1 MKRYSPK
8 DIESKWQ
15 KYWDENG
22 TYVANLTSEKPK
34 FFGFAMFNYPSGSSI
49 HLGHAKNFTLPDVLV
64 RYKRQKGY
72 EAYSPVGFDSF
83 GLPAENYAIKTGQS
97 PRKTTDDA
105 IASYHTQY
113 RAMGWGMDWSKEI
126 DTSKPDYY
134 KWTQWCFLQL
144 FHDKL
149 AYQKDSAQWWCTKCK
164 TVLADEQVMA
174 GKCWRHDG
182 EDDPLVT
189 KKNLRQWFFKITD
202 FADEILEAT
211 DALNWTSWVKVAQK
225 NWIGRSE
232 GTIVDFQLDGL
243 GSEKSKL
250 EVFTTACHTLF
261 GVSFIVLAPEHPI
274 VSMYAQYADNP
285 QEIDEYVQHAQ
296 RKSDLDREASKIKT
310 GVPISGLYAVNPING
325 EKVPVWV
332 ADYVLMGYGTGAVM
346 GVPAHD
352 ERDFEFATKYELP
365 IPQVVMT
372 SGDDP
377 HNPPQEGFKE
387 VGRPTVVVHLR
398 DKSTGKYALL
408 NWHGTLSGITT
419 AIMGGIEPGQTP
431 EEAALAE
438 IYEEAALKNVKITS
452 QARWITGSKY
462 CASHKGENR
471 KAAAYAFL
479 AEVDDL
485 SKQGEI
491 ADHEQATHTL
501 VWVDKEKVT
510 NALTPVHQ
518 KQIWDLLWNDKALIG
533 DGELINSGKYD
544 GLSVTEAKERIAEDL
559 IKQQKAVK
567 KVNYK
572 MRDWLISRQR
582 YWGAPIPIIHCE
594 ACGAVPVPESQL
606 PVELPVVEDYH
617 PSGDGRS
624 PLAKV
629 SEWVNV
635 PCPNCGKP
643 AQRETDTMD
652 GYVCSSWYP
661 LRYIDPRND
670 KEAWEVGLANKWM
683 PVDFYNGGDHATAHL
698 LYARF
703 FTRFFYKKGLINNPE
718 PFDRM
723 YFHAKILAPDG
734 TFFSKSKGNGIDPLE
749 VINSGY
755 GADALRTYISFIA
768 PPDVESP
775 WSNDGLPSCY
785 RFLNRIWN
793 LVQEFNEGKEQRTKS
808 EETSSGNPELSTQNL
823 ELLRSVHK
831 AIQKVDEDI
840 EAIKYNTAIAA
851 MMSCVNELYK
861 IKEADKYASQ
871 EWQFALE
878 SLVQLVAPFAPHI
891 SEELWRDLGHKDSV
905 HSDHWPKLDTQYLVS
920 DTITLAVQVNGK
932 VRAEISVDTDTSED
946 EIKNRALAEGNVQTH
961 LAGKEPKKIIYVKNK
976 LVSIVV

>member
-15 KYWDENG
+15 KHWDDEG
-22 TYVANLTSEKPK
+22 TYVADLTSSKPK
-34 FFGFAMFNYPSGSSI
+34 YFGFAMFNYPSGSSI

-64 RYKRQKGY
+64 RYKRQRGFESY
-72 EAYSPVGFDSF
+72 LPVGFDSF

-97 PRKTTDDA
+97 PRTTTDEA

-113 RAMGWGMDWSKEI
+113 RAMGWSMDWSKEI
-126 DTSKPDYY
+126 DTSLPEYY

-144 FHDKL
+144 LKDGL

-164 TVLADEQVMA
+164 TVLADEQVIG
-174 GKCWRHDG
+174 GKCWRH
-182 EDDPLVT
+182 EAKDDPLVT
-189 KKNLRQWFFKITD
+189 KKDLRQWFFKITD
-202 FADEILEAT
+202 YADEILEAT
-211 DALNWTSWVKVAQK
+211 DELKWTPWVKVAQK

-232 GTIVDFQLDGL
+232 GAIVDFSLDGL
-243 GSEKSKL
+243 GSEEAKL
-250 EVFTTACHTLF
+250 EVFTTACHTMY
-261 GVSFIVLAPEHPI
+261 GVSFIVLAPEHPL
-274 VSMYAQYADNP
+274 VGMYAQHADNA
-285 QEIDEYVQHAQ
+285 QEIDEYIQHAQ
-296 RKSDLDREASKIKT
+296 RKSDLDREASKVKT
-310 GVPISGLYAVNPING
+310 GVPVSGLYAINPVNG
-325 EKVPVWV
+325 ERVPVWV

-352 ERDFEFATKYELP
+352 ERDYEFATKYELP

-372 SGDDP
+372 IADDAN
-377 HNPPQEGFKE
+377 NPPQPGLAE
-387 VGRPTVVVHLR
+387 VERPTVIVHLR
-398 DKSTGKYALL
+398 DKETGKFALL
-408 NWHGTLSGITT
+408 NWHGSLAGITT
-419 AIMGGIEPGQTP
+419 AIMGGIEEGQSP
-431 EEAALAE
+431 EEAVLAEIREEAALEGVRIIKKA
-438 IYEEAALKNVKITS
+438 
-452 QARWITGSKY
+452 QWITGARY
-462 CASHKGENR
+462 CASHKNENR
-471 KAAAYAFL
+471 KAICYAFL
-479 AEVDDL
+479 AEID
-485 SKQGEI
+485 SISAQGQI
-491 ADHEQATHTL
+491 AENEQKTHTL
-501 VWVDKEKVT
+501 VWVEKDTVQSL
-510 NALTPVHQ
+510 LTPAHQ
-518 KQIWDLLWNDKALIG
+518 KQVWDTLWNDTALPG
-533 DGELINSGKYD
+533 DGELIDSGPYS
-544 GLSVTEAKERIAEDL
+544 GLSITDAKKQIIQDL
-559 IKQQKAVK
+559 TTKQKAIK

-594 ACGAVPVPESQL
+594 SCGAVPVPEDQL
-606 PVELPVVEDYH
+606 PVALPEVADYH

-629 SEWVNV
+629 TDWVNV
-635 PCPNCGKP
+635 PCPKCGKQ

-670 KEAWEVGLANKWM
+670 QEAWSVALANKWM

-749 VINSGY
+749 VVNSGY
-755 GADALRTYISFIA
+755 GADALRTYMCFIA

-775 WSNDGLPSCY
+775 WNNDGLPSCY
-785 RFLNRIWN
+785 RFLNRVWN
-793 LVQEFNEGKEQRTKS
+793 LVQEYVDRDGKSVATQENITILRTM
-808 EETSSGNPELSTQNL
+808 
-823 ELLRSVHK
+823 HK
-831 AIQKVDEDI
+831 TIKKVSDDI

-851 MMSCVNELYK
+851 MMSCVNDLYK
-861 IKEADKYASQ
+861 VREDDKYSSG

-878 SLVQLVAPFAPHI
+878 SLLQLVAPFAPHMA
-891 SEELWRDLGHKDSV
+891 EELWRDLGHKDSV
-905 HSDHWPKLDTQYLVS
+905 HVDNWPVCDEQYLVS

-932 VRAEISVDTDTSED
+932 VRSEISIDPNMD
-946 EIKNRALAEGNVQTH
+946 EEAIKSLALQQENVKTH
-961 LAGKEPKKIIYVKNK
+961 LAGNVPKKIIYVSGK
-976 LVSIVV
+976 LVSIVI